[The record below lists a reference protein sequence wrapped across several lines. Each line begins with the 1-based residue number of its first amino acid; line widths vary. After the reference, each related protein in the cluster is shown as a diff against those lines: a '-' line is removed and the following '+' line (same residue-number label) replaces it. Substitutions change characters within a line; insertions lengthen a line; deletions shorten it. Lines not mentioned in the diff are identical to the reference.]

1 MRRLFTLILALCC
14 VYVASAQV
22 ENAIIIDKSTFKPV
36 NSGVLE
42 GVNIDPIGVDSSRRP
57 CARIK
62 MKVNRMTREEINGLE
77 LKIATNNE
85 CIKCKTAE
93 YDNGLIIE
101 MTAKPSSRFY
111 LRHDKFGESNE
122 VDLNLEANK
131 EYYIEAALNQ
141 QFSVTVASNVADA
154 DIYIDEEFKGKT
166 NSDFLLT
173 VEGLLAG
180 EHNLKLVYSGLQ
192 YEQTIVIS
200 SSKVFFR
207 QDVDMKST
215 SMQYL
220 IIKTQPSN
228 ALVEI
233 NGEVV
238 ENSADGASKVL
249 KPGAFT
255 YTVTAQN
262 YHPKSGMG
270 VMRGE
275 QIVLDIALDPAFGHL
290 DIKADAGLNGAQVYV
305 NNSMRGTLPLEKHIV
320 LKSGEHA
327 LRIIKAMYKP
337 FEQKVTIADGKITAV
352 TASMVPNFAQVT
364 LRAEKGVE
372 IWVDGTRKG
381 EGSWSGKLEIGDHIV
396 ECLQPSHVT
405 SSHTLSITSSAAVD
419 RTFEPL
425 KPIYGAVNITSEP
438 IGATISI
445 DGVEVGKTPL
455 IKSDAL
461 AGKRTI
467 KLSKSGYAAATEV
480 VEVVEGKSINIKPT
494 LSVAKSTTAVSTTPT
509 SATKSSSKTTT
520 VTKSKSSAK
529 NLFLLGVGFTYGLGV
544 KQSALSVPVD
554 LRIGRHN
561 QFVNLFVTGKYS
573 LRSAMTGEETD
584 VTESEDKIDLS
595 ISQWSVGGNL
605 RLNLL
610 KNLGKDRST
619 LFADFG
625 AYYNFN
631 TSATYKTS
639 NIYMSTTS
647 YEAGY
652 RNLTTYTADILN
664 KTSTTGMFA
673 IGLGGSLMEVSAYL
687 LYDFTPTIIADNLA
701 YYPVS
706 HAYNDTYPTTLA
718 DFQYLQ
724 KMAASKFNIGLSVKL
739 YLHSGYFKK

>member
-14 VYVASAQV
+14 AYVASAQV

-154 DIYIDEEFKGKT
+154 DIYIDDQFKGKT

-396 ECLQPSHVT
+396 ECLQPSHIT

-455 IKSDAL
+455 IKSDVL
-461 AGKRTI
+461 VGKRTI

-480 VEVVEGKSINIKPT
+480 VEVVEGKSIDIKPT

-529 NLFLLGVGFTYGLGV
+529 NLFMLGVGFTYGLGV

-584 VTESEDKIDLS
+584 VTESEDKTDLS

-619 LFADFG
+619 LFADLG

-652 RNLTTYTADILN
+652 RNFTTYTADVLN
-664 KTSTTGMFA
+664 KTSTAGMFA

-706 HAYNDTYPTTLA
+706 HDYNDTYPTTLA

>member
-1 MRRLFTLILALCC
+1 
-14 VYVASAQV
+14 
-22 ENAIIIDKSTFKPV
+22 
-36 NSGVLE
+36 
-42 GVNIDPIGVDSSRRP
+42 
-57 CARIK
+57 
-62 MKVNRMTREEINGLE
+62 
-77 LKIATNNE
+77 
-85 CIKCKTAE
+85 
-93 YDNGLIIE
+93 
-101 MTAKPSSRFY
+101 
-111 LRHDKFGESNE
+111 
-122 VDLNLEANK
+122 
-131 EYYIEAALNQ
+131 
-141 QFSVTVASNVADA
+141 
-154 DIYIDEEFKGKT
+154 
-166 NSDFLLT
+166 
-173 VEGLLAG
+173 
-180 EHNLKLVYSGLQ
+180 
-192 YEQTIVIS
+192 
-200 SSKVFFR
+200 
-207 QDVDMKST
+207 MKST

-275 QIVLDIALDPAFGHL
+275 QILLDIALDPAFGHL

-455 IKSDAL
+455 IKSDVL
-461 AGKRTI
+461 VGKRTI

-706 HAYNDTYPTTLA
+706 HDYNDTYPTTLA